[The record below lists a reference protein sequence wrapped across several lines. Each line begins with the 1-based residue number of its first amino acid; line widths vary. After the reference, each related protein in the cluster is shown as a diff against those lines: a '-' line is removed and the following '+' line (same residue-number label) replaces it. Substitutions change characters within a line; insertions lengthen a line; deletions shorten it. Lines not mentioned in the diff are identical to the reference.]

1 MSFVEEAFEEIPD
14 LERKEILANEKVRSL
29 ISQKSARVSE
39 KTYGNCTIKF
49 RTSINKKLRSRLI
62 KAKSHLE
69 GDEMDEFLYGTLAH
83 LCVDTP
89 WNNWKT
95 WSVYD
100 NELPEDGIGAFEIF
114 TDLLM
119 EVKNQTESIKGFR

>member
-1 MSFVEEAFEEIPD
+1 MTFVEESFDEIPD
-14 LERKEILANEKVRSL
+14 LEKQKILADEKVRLL
-29 ISQKSARVSE
+29 ISQKSARISD
-39 KTYGNCTIKF
+39 KKYGDVTIRF
-49 RTSINKKLRSRLI
+49 RTSITKKLRTRLS

-69 GDEMDEFLYGTLAH
+69 GEGMDEFLYGTLAL
-83 LCVDTP
+83 LCIDSP
-89 WNNWKT
+89 WTDWKT

-114 TDLLM
+114 TDILM